1 MQIYDSLLDSD
12 PYLQEKLALER
23 NEALQAFRNTVI
35 EITKNRFPALTELA
49 QKRAMNIQTI
59 EDLQQLIVQLSLAP
73 DQSAARRLL
82 QNSSVD

>member
-1 MQIYDSLLDSD
+1 METYDSLLDSD